1 MSQSEGMFA
10 LVTGTSSGI
19 GAATARALIESGWQV
34 AGVAR
39 RGAPF
44 VDQRYEHIV
53 ADLGKRTALRTI
65 EPRIEERL
73 RAERWRR
80 VGLVNNAALPGL
92 LGPIERLD
100 LDALSHVF
108 DVNVV
113 APVWSM
119 GLFARFAPEDAPLR
133 VVNVSSG
140 AAVHAFA
147 GLGAYSASKAA
158 LRMAGMVFAAERE
171 LPRTS
176 DKRDVRVLS
185 YEPGTVD
192 TPMQEQAR
200 TSSRDVLPSVDLF
213 VGFAAR
219 GTLVSPGEPSA
230 EIVEFLEGAP
240 GEVFQERRLG
250 GR

>member
-1 MSQSEGMFA
+1 
-10 LVTGTSSGI
+10 
-19 GAATARALIESGWQV
+19 
-34 AGVAR
+34 VAR

-119 GLFARFAPEDAPLR
+119 GLFARFAPEGAPLR

-200 TSSRDVLPSVDLF
+200 TSSRDVLPSVGLF